1 MGIDLLI
8 LALVLV
14 FGVWGAAAGASR
26 QIANVAAVFVAYGCA
41 KPLGT
46 FFGPRVAHS
55 IHQSKGVA
63 IVAATIFF
71 FLVVLIAVRHVIT
84 RILRKLL
91 SGQEEEDR
99 APDRALGFALG
110 AGKVL
115 LIAWV
120 MVSGLVF
127 VEQHATVAGKRLGIA
142 PKDSM
147 AFQLAHRFNLFELTQ
162 FSSVSDLS
170 RLAQELQKP
179 GAADRLKKRPA
190 YRELLKDP
198 RFQKVFADK
207 SLRHALAAGD
217 SLSLLHSDAV
227 LSLIQ
232 DPKAR
237 EQLTSALAPE

>member
-1 MGIDLLI
+1 VSIDLFI
-8 LALVLV
+8 LGAVLLA
-14 FGVWGAAAGASR
+14 GILGAMAGASR
-26 QIANVAAVFVAYGCA
+26 QIANVAALFVAYGCA

-55 IHQSKGVA
+55 IHQSNGVA

-71 FLVVLIAVRHVIT
+71 FLVVLIAVRHLIT
-84 RILRKLL
+84 RILRKFL
-91 SGQEEEDR
+91 SGTEDEDR
-99 APDRALGFALG
+99 GPDRALGFFLG
-110 AGKVL
+110 ATKVL

-127 VEQHATVAGKRLGIA
+127 VEQHVSLAGRKLGIA
-142 PKDSM
+142 PKDSI

-162 FSSVSDLS
+162 FSSVDDLS

-179 GAADRLKKRPA
+179 GAAQRLQKRPA
-190 YRELLKDP
+190 YRDLLKDP

-207 SLRHALAAGD
+207 SLRHALASGD
-217 SLSLLHSDAV
+217 SLSLLHNDAV

-232 DPKAR
+232 DPQTR
-237 EQLTSALAPE
+237 EKLTAALAPP